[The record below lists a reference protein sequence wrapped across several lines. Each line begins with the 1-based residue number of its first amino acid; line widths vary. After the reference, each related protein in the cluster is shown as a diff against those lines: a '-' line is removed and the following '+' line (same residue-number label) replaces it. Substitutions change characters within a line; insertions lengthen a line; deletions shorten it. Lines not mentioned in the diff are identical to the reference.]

1 LSFDHLFIKDVEG
14 ERRIDADAL
23 PLRIGT
29 GNDCQLRLPGPGGGP
44 VMLLDLLDG
53 APFVQPFGRDA
64 TMQINGE
71 PLLASARLADNDELQ
86 FFGSRIRVS
95 VTDERLT
102 LDVHLEDSAYVTQP
116 PELSDDA
123 AGAADEEIA
132 PTAFQRAA
140 DTGAVVGE
148 SHRSPIKT
156 IVGAGLAILL
166 IMSYLLFSSASI
178 QFDMSPAEPDQI
190 SISGGWF
197 RVPIGDRILLRS
209 GEYTV
214 RIEKAG
220 YYDVNQNFEVG
231 DEASKTIEIRMRR
244 LPGRL
249 SVVTH
254 PPVEAVVVVDNS
266 TVGKTPYGPMELQP
280 GEHSVS
286 VSADRYLPFGDVV
299 NVAGLGHHEQ
309 LHVQLVR
316 RWSNVEVRSEPAG
329 ASIFAGEQRIGET
342 PGVVELIEG
351 THQIS
356 VIRDGFEAWD
366 GTVVAQANTDQTL
379 PLIQLEPANAKLLVN
394 SIPRAANVTVDGR
407 YRGQSPI
414 TLALSPDVD
423 YEIGLS
429 KAGYGATSRRIRL
442 QATESGSI
450 TVDLSARTGSL
461 TINVQPGDATVYV
474 DGRGRGSGSTT
485 LLLSSAPHRVE
496 VRKAGYES
504 WSRSIT
510 PRPGYSQTVTAR
522 LRSLEAVE
530 RAKIETTVKTADD
543 QILRRV
549 EPGTFMMGSSR
560 SEQGRRANE
569 VLIPVTLS
577 KTYLI
582 GVHEVSNAKFAKFRQ
597 GHDSGSDIHPSMAGG
612 SNPVANLTWS
622 YAAQYCNWLSAQEGL
637 NPAYEE
643 KFGEWVAVRPIPN
656 GYRMP
661 TEAEWVWAIRYEGSA
676 GTRKFAWGTDMP
688 PARDSGNF
696 ADKSADNLVPT
707 IIPRYDDG
715 FASTAPV
722 GKFGP
727 SALGIRDG
735 AGNVAEWVND
745 IYTVPTPGI
754 TTPVVDPLGPEFGNS
769 HVIRGSSWRHAGVME
784 LRMSFRDSGTA
795 ARPDVGFRVARNAD

>member
-1 LSFDHLFIKDVEG
+1 MSFDHLFIKDVEG
-14 ERRIDADAL
+14 VRRIDADAL

-116 PELSDDA
+116 PELSDDD

-148 SHRSPIKT
+148 SHRSPIKA

-166 IMSYLLFSSASI
+166 VMSYLLFSSASI
-178 QFDMSPAEPDQI
+178 QFDVSPAEPDQI

-197 RVPIGDRILLRS
+197 RMPIGDRILLRS

-254 PPVEAVVVVDNS
+254 PPVEAVVAVDNS
-266 TVGKTPYGPMELQP
+266 TVGKTPYGPIELQP
-280 GEHSVS
+280 GEHTVS

-299 NVAGLGHHEQ
+299 NVAGLGQHEQ

-329 ASIFAGEQRIGET
+329 ASIFSGEQRIGET
-342 PGVVELIEG
+342 PDVVELIEG

-356 VIRDGFEAWD
+356 VVRDGFKAWD
-366 GTVVAQANTDQTL
+366 GTVVAKADTDQTL

-394 SIPRAANVTVDGR
+394 TIPRAANVTVDGR

-429 KAGYGATSRRIRL
+429 KAGYGATSRKIRL

-485 LLLSSAPHRVE
+485 LQLSSAPHRVE

-504 WSRSIT
+504 WSRTIT
-510 PRPGYSQTVTAR
+510 PRPGYPQTVTAR
-522 LRSLEAVE
+522 LRSLAAIE
-530 RAKIETTVKTADD
+530 RAKIETTVKTAEN
-543 QILRRV
+543 QLLRRV

-569 VLIPVTLS
+569 VLVPVTLTS
-577 KTYLI
+577 TYLI
-582 GVHEVSNAKFAKFRQ
+582 GVHEVTNTEFAGFRP

-622 YAAQYCNWLSAQEGL
+622 DAAQYCNWLSAKEGL

-643 KFGEWVAVRPIPN
+643 KFGEWVAIRPIPN
-656 GYRMP
+656 GYRLP

-676 GTRKFAWGTDMP
+676 GTRKFTWGTDMP

-707 IIPRYDDG
+707 IIPRYEDG

-722 GKFGP
+722 GKFDP

-735 AGNVAEWVND
+735 AGNVAEWIND

-754 TTPVVDPLGPEFGNS
+754 TTPVVDPWGPEFGNS

-784 LRMSFRDSGTA
+784 LRMSFRDSGTD
-795 ARPDVGFRVARNAD
+795 ARPDVGFRIARNTN

>member
-1 LSFDHLFIKDVEG
+1 MSFDHLFIKDVEG
-14 ERRIDADAL
+14 ERRIDTDAL

-44 VMLLDLLDG
+44 AMLLDLLDG
-53 APFVQPFGRDA
+53 VPFVQPFGRDA
-64 TMQINGE
+64 KMQINGE
-71 PLLASARLADNDELQ
+71 PLSASTRLADGDELQ
-86 FFGSRIRVS
+86 FFGSRVRVS
-95 VTDERLT
+95 ATNERLT
-102 LDVHLEDSAYVTQP
+102 LNVHLEDSAYVTQP
-116 PELSDDA
+116 PELADDA
-123 AGAADEEIA
+123 AHAADEEIA

-140 DTGAVVGE
+140 DTRAVVRE
-148 SHRSPIKT
+148 SHRSPLKT
-156 IVGAGLAILL
+156 IVGAALAFL
-166 IMSYLLFSSASI
+166 IVTSYLLFSSASI
-178 QFDMSPAEPDQI
+178 QFDVSPAEPDEI

-197 RVPIGDRILLRS
+197 RMPIGDRILLRR
-209 GEYTV
+209 GDYTV
-214 RIEKAG
+214 TIEKDG
-220 YYDVNQNFEVG
+220 YYDVNQNFDVG
-231 DEASKTIEIRMRR
+231 DETSKTIEIRMRR

-254 PPVEAVVVVDNS
+254 PPVEAVVAVDNS
-266 TVGKTPYGPMELQP
+266 TVGKTPYGPVELQP

-299 NVAGLGHHEQ
+299 NVAGLGQHEQ

-342 PGVVELIEG
+342 PVTVELLEG

-356 VIRDGFEAWD
+356 VVRDGFKAWD
-366 GTVVAQANTDQTL
+366 GSVVAKANTDQAL
-379 PLIQLEPANAKLLVN
+379 PLIRLEPANAKLLVN

-442 QATESGSI
+442 QAAESDSI

-461 TINVQPGDATVYV
+461 KINVQPGDASVYV

-485 LLLSSAPHRVE
+485 LKLSSAPHRVE
-496 VRKAGYES
+496 VRKAGYET

-510 PRPGYSQTVTAR
+510 PRPGYPQTVTAR

-530 RAKIETTVKTADD
+530 RAKIETMVKTADG
-543 QILRRV
+543 QIMRRV
-549 EPGTFMMGSSR
+549 DPGTFMMGSSR

-569 VLIPVTLS
+569 VLVPVTLS
-577 KTYLI
+577 RTYLI
-582 GVHEVSNAKFAKFRQ
+582 GVHEVSNAEFAEFRP
-597 GHDSGSDIHPSMAGG
+597 GHDSGSYIHPSMAGG
-612 SNPVANLTWS
+612 SNPVANVSWS
-622 YAAQYCNWLSAQEGL
+622 DAAQYCNWLSAKEGL
-637 NPAYEE
+637 NQAYEE
-643 KFGEWVAVRPIPN
+643 KFGAWIAVRPAPN
-656 GYRMP
+656 GYRLP
-661 TEAEWVWAIRYEGSA
+661 TEAEWVWAVRYEGSA

-696 ADKSADNLVPT
+696 ADKSAVNLVPT

-722 GKFGP
+722 GTFDA
-727 SALGIRDG
+727 SAIGIHDG

-769 HVIRGSSWRHAGVME
+769 HVIRGSGWSHAGVME
-784 LRMSFRDSGTA
+784 LRMSFRDSGTN
-795 ARPDVGFRVARNAD
+795 ARRDVGFRVARNAD

>member
-1 LSFDHLFIKDVEG
+1 MSFDHLFIKDVEG
-14 ERRIDADAL
+14 VRRIDADAL

-116 PELSDDA
+116 PELSDDD
-123 AGAADEEIA
+123 AGAAGEEIA

-148 SHRSPIKT
+148 SHRSPIKA

-166 IMSYLLFSSASI
+166 VMSYLLFSSASI
-178 QFDMSPAEPDQI
+178 QFDVSPAEPDQI

-197 RVPIGDRILLRS
+197 RMPIGDRILLRS

-254 PPVEAVVVVDNS
+254 PPVEAVVAVDNS
-266 TVGKTPYGPMELQP
+266 TVGKTPYGPIELQP
-280 GEHSVS
+280 GEHTVS

-299 NVAGLGHHEQ
+299 NVAGLGQHEQ

-329 ASIFAGEQRIGET
+329 ASIFSGEQRIGET
-342 PGVVELIEG
+342 PDVVELIEG

-356 VIRDGFEAWD
+356 VVRDGFKAWD
-366 GTVVAQANTDQTL
+366 GTVVAKADTDQTL

-394 SIPRAANVTVDGR
+394 TIPRAANVTVDGR

-429 KAGYGATSRRIRL
+429 KAGYGATSRKIRL

-485 LLLSSAPHRVE
+485 LQLSSAPHRVE

-504 WSRSIT
+504 WSRTIT
-510 PRPGYSQTVTAR
+510 PRPGYPQTVTAR
-522 LRSLEAVE
+522 LRSLAAIE
-530 RAKIETTVKTADD
+530 RAKIETTVKTAEN
-543 QILRRV
+543 QLLRRV

-569 VLIPVTLS
+569 VLVPVTLTS
-577 KTYLI
+577 TYLI
-582 GVHEVSNAKFAKFRQ
+582 GVHEVTNTEFAGFRP

-622 YAAQYCNWLSAQEGL
+622 DAAQYCNWLSAKEGL

-643 KFGEWVAVRPIPN
+643 KFGEWVAIRPIPN
-656 GYRMP
+656 GYRLP

-676 GTRKFAWGTDMP
+676 GTRKFTWGTDMP

-707 IIPRYDDG
+707 IIPRYEDG

-722 GKFGP
+722 GKFDP

-735 AGNVAEWVND
+735 AGNVAEWIND

-754 TTPVVDPLGPEFGNS
+754 TTPVVDPWGPEFGNS

-784 LRMSFRDSGTA
+784 LRMSFRDSGTD
-795 ARPDVGFRVARNAD
+795 ARPDVGFRIARNTN